1 VLCFATT
8 GVGPFGV
15 GDAPALLHRTF
26 RQDPDLTAV
35 ADPVLRDL
43 IAAGLRKDPAQR
55 PTPAWL
61 LSTLARPEAGL
72 GWLPAPLAD
81 VVLHQAALRPPAP
94 ATVPPPPYASWGR
107 RLAAAL
113 IDGLFIVLPIFCY
126 IAYLFAVLWAR
137 ENITALNR
145 GVSISTIRAT
155 IPIVAFGCLITFFVL
170 LIRTLVREGRTGQSP
185 GKRLLRIE
193 LLDARTGRPVG
204 VGRALVRRLAHVLD
218 SLPCYLGFLWPL
230 WDTEHQTFADKL
242 VHTVVLD
249 RPGRGPA
256 MGG

>member
-1 VLCFATT
+1 
-8 GVGPFGV
+8 
-15 GDAPALLHRTF
+15 R
-26 RQDPDLTAV
+26 
-35 ADPVLRDL
+35 
-43 IAAGLRKDPAQR
+43 R
-55 PTPAWL
+55 PPPAWL
-61 LSTLARPEAGL
+61 LSTLGRPEDGL

-81 VVLHQAALRPPAP
+81 VVLRQAALWPPPAT
-94 ATVPPPPYASWGR
+94 APPYASWGR

-113 IDGLFIVLPIFCY
+113 LDGLFVVPPILCY
-126 IAYLFAVLWAR
+126 FAYLFAVVWAR

-145 GVSISTIRAT
+145 GVAISTTRAT
-155 IPIVAFGCLITFFVL
+155 IPIVAFICLITFFVL
-170 LIRTLVREGRTGQSP
+170 LVRTLVREGRTGQSP
-185 GKRLLRIE
+185 GKRILQIE

-218 SLPCYLGFLWPL
+218 SLPCHLGFLWPL
-230 WDTEHQTFADKL
+230 WDAEHQTFADKL